1 MIPPLDRLEQTHVSE
16 GSIEFPFD
24 RGIERYRT
32 CASLED
38 LRAEGAAGH
47 WPRKPVSH
55 PSDVRDY
62 LLPAITESRAEL
74 L

>member
-1 MIPPLDRLEQTHVSE
+1 MIAPINRLEQTYVSR

-32 CASLED
+32 GASLED
-38 LRAEGAAGH
+38 LRGEGAAGH

-55 PSDVRDY
+55 PGDARDY
-62 LLPAITESRAEL
+62 LLPAIAESRAEL
-74 L
+74 I